1 LLTGPGETADFEF
14 TPEKAG
20 ELRLQIAT
28 VAPGWQVPVVVRV
41 REASGG

>member
-28 VAPGWQVPVVVRV
+28 VAPGWQVPVVVKV
-41 REASGG
+41 RAKGDG